1 MGWPAEVPDLT
12 ARTGDR
18 FNRPIQFRDSSG
30 AQLDITSYG
39 TTWDAQ
45 LRRDPEDEDDVAFT
59 VTTDLVHGLIT
70 LALLGEQTAD
80 LVGTYGWDLR
90 ADLHGEPF
98 TYVAGRLVFQKDI
111 TQ

>member
-18 FNRPIQFRDSSG
+18 FTRPIAFRDANG
-30 AQLDITSYG
+30 APLDITSYG

-45 LRRDPEDEDDVAFT
+45 LRRDPDDAADVAFT
-59 VTTDLVHGLIT
+59 VTTDLPAGLIT
-70 LALLGEQTAD
+70 LALTGTQTAD
-80 LVGTYGWDLR
+80 LVGTYGWDIR

-98 TYVAGRLVFQKDI
+98 TYVAGRLVFTKDI